1 MKKLTISFVLML
13 LISVMGYAQIDRSKV
28 PAAGPAPEIN
38 IGEAETFTLENGLK
52 VFVVK
57 NDKLPRVAFTLV
69 LERDPIL
76 EGDKAGYLGFV
87 GQMMMAGTE
96 NRSKDELD
104 EEIDFIGASI
114 SAGSSSMFASSLKKH
129 QEKALELMTDVLYN
143 PIFPQEELDKLKK
156 QSLTGLAQSK
166 DDPNSISSRLSSS
179 LVYGKDH
186 PYGEVET
193 EATINNI
200 EIADV
205 KAYYETFYK
214 PNIAY
219 LAIVG
224 DMTKEE
230 AEEVVPK
237 YFGTWEA
244 GEVPTFTYDKPSVVS
259 KTEVDLVDKSSA
271 VQSVIQISQPID
283 LTLGDDN
290 YINSR
295 VLNQIFGGG
304 GFSGRLLQNLRE
316 DKAYTYGA
324 NSSMSQDKL
333 VGRFAAFASVRNE
346 VTDSAV
352 YEFMYEIN
360 KLVDE
365 GVTEE
370 ELKMAKASLAGS
382 FGRSLESPSTVAN
395 FALNTERY
403 DLPKDYYKTYL
414 QKIDA
419 LTVEDINETAKV
431 LIDPDKLYITAVG
444 NASEIKD
451 KLAQFG
457 EVKMYDNMGDPAKEL
472 EMADANMTAD
482 QVIAGYI
489 KAIGGESK
497 ASAIKSAKV
506 SMAADVM
513 GNPIVI
519 DMVYDDENI
528 RYAQKTSVMGNVMQS
543 TSMIDGK
550 GSISAQGQ
558 NIEMS
563 DEQYEEGKMSAFFL
577 PELYYSDMGYTLTL
591 DGVKDVEGTPAYK
604 VIVSNPSGAKMANY
618 YAVDS
623 GLKIKNENEK
633 AGDTF
638 YTDYQ
643 EKNGVLVP
651 MAWTIKSPAIPVP
664 LEAKITS
671 LELNPSLTEA
681 DFK

>member
-13 LISVMGYAQIDRSKV
+13 LISVMGYAQVDRSKV
-28 PAAGPAPEIN
+28 PTAGPAPEIN
-38 IGEAETFTLENGLK
+38 IGEAETFTLDNGLK
-52 VFVVK
+52 VFVVQ
-57 NDKLPRVAFTLV
+57 NDKLPRVSFTLV

-96 NRSKDELD
+96 NRTKDELD

-114 SAGSSSMFASSLKKH
+114 SAGSTSMFSSSLKKH

-186 PYGEVET
+186 PYGEVQT
-193 EATINNI
+193 EATTNNI
-200 EIADV
+200 EVADV
-205 KAYYETFYK
+205 KAYYETFFK

-224 DMTKEE
+224 DMTREE

-237 YFGTWEA
+237 YFSNWEA
-244 GEVPTFTYDKPSVVS
+244 GDVPTFTYEKPAAVS

-271 VQSVIQISQPID
+271 VQSVIQIAQPID

-395 FALNTERY
+395 FALNMERY
-403 DLPKDYYKTYL
+403 DLPKDYYNTYL

-419 LTVEDINETAKV
+419 LTVEDINQTAKE

-472 EMADANMTAD
+472 QMADANMTAD

-497 ASAIKSAKV
+497 AKMIKSAKV

-513 GNPIVI
+513 GNALVI
-519 DMVYDDENI
+519 DMVFDDENI
-528 RYAQKTSVMGNVMQS
+528 RYGQKTSVMGNVMQS
-543 TSMIDGK
+543 TTMMDGK

-558 NIEMS
+558 NIEMN
-563 DEQYEEGKMSAFFL
+563 DEQYEEGKMSALFL
-577 PELYYSDMGYTLTL
+577 PELYYKDLGYTLTL
-591 DGVKDVEGTPAYK
+591 DGVKDVEGTAAYK
-604 VIVSNPSGAKMANY
+604 VIVANPLGAKMANY
-618 YAVDS
+618 YALDS

-638 YTDYQ
+638 YKDYQ
-643 EKNGVLVP
+643 EKNGVLIP